1 MRIAGLLPI
10 VTWLLAAGCVRL
22 PQGPNV
28 MVLPGTGK
36 SFDQFT
42 MDDAVCR
49 RWAEQRIGESPTHT
63 ADTTAATG
71 AAIGTVVGAAG
82 GAAIGAAAGNPA
94 MGAAAG
100 AGAGLLGGSLAGA
113 TDAETARWTMQRRYD
128 FAYMQCMYARGNQIP
143 VPRGSW
149 PTSAPPAG
157 SVPTSNPPPDV
168 PPPPPGSPPAPPPGM

>member
-82 GAAIGAAAGNPA
+82 GAAIGAAAGFSSA
-94 MGAAAG
+94 RG
-100 AGAGLLGGSLAGA
+100 AGAMGIHIPTGDTAMPRTA
-113 TDAETARWTMQRRYD
+113 TITRRRTTATHPRR
-128 FAYMQCMYARGNQIP
+128 
-143 VPRGSW
+143 
-149 PTSAPPAG
+149 
-157 SVPTSNPPPDV
+157 
-168 PPPPPGSPPAPPPGM
+168 